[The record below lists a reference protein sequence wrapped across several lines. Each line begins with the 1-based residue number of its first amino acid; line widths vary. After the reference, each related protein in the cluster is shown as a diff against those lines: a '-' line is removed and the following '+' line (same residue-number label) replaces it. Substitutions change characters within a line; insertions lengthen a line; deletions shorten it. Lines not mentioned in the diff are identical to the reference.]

1 MNKKGPSNNAG
12 GMSMKP
18 LIKELIQYKWSLI
31 GFCLLVIAVSGL
43 NLAFPKIA
51 ASAIDEFNLGRFDV
65 NRYLMVFAV
74 LVLVVFTLST
84 LQAYFSAYISEKVAF
99 NLRQKLASKLSK
111 QTYRFL
117 GEVGTDTLLT
127 NITSDVDAV
136 KMLITMGVPIIFS
149 SVILIVGS
157 FVLMFSINWQ
167 IALPVLLIVVMMFLS
182 FRVVF
187 GRVAGFFK
195 ESQGVLDKLNRVIN
209 ESIIAS
215 ALIRVVYGQYEEVK
229 KFAVV
234 SEEAKTV
241 NTKIV
246 DTFATL
252 IPLIHFFSNLAVLV
266 VLGWGGTQV
275 IGDTLSLGDFMAF
288 YNYIGLLITPI
299 VILGFVSNIIVRSM
313 ASFSRIQVVL
323 NSHVARDGKFAPKD
337 FRGEIEFKDVS
348 LIIKGKTILNKINF
362 KIKANQ
368 KTALIGPT
376 GAGKTLIIYMI
387 AGLISPTEG
396 QVYLDGHKIE
406 NYDLDYLQ
414 SKIAVVF
421 QDNIIFNST
430 IKENILFQKEMSS
443 ALVEKIIHTAALDGF
458 VKESKHGLETK
469 ISERGASLSGGQKQ
483 RISLARALAIMPKLL
498 LLDDFTA
505 RVDWKTEKTI
515 FSRLNENFPEV
526 AILAV
531 SQKIESVKNYDHLI
545 LLMEGELLDEGTH
558 QELLERSFEY
568 KQIYSSQQTTNHD

>member
-1 MNKKGPSNNAG
+1 MNMNG
-12 GMSMKP
+12 
-18 LIKELIQYKWSLI
+18 LFKELIQYKWPLI
-31 GFCLLVIAVSGL
+31 GFCILVVLVSGL

-51 ASAIDEFNLGRFDV
+51 ASAIDEFNLGKFDV
-65 NRYLMVFAV
+65 SRYLIILGL
-74 LVLVVFTLST
+74 LVLVAFSLST

-99 NLRQKLASKLSK
+99 DLRQKLAAKLSK

-167 IALPVLLIVVMMFLS
+167 VALPVLLIVVMMFLS
-182 FRVVF
+182 FRLVF
-187 GRVAGFFK
+187 ARVAGFFK
-195 ESQGVLDKLNRVIN
+195 ESQAVLDKLNRVIN

-229 KFAVV
+229 KFARV

-252 IPLIHFFSNLAVLV
+252 IPLINFFSNLAILV
-266 VLGWGGTQV
+266 VLSWGGTQV
-275 IGDTLSLGDFMAF
+275 IGKTLSLGEFMAF
-288 YNYIGLLITPI
+288 YNYISLLITPI
-299 VILGFVSNIIVRSM
+299 VILGFVSNIIMRSM

-323 NSHVARDGKFAPKD
+323 NSRVARDGRYVPKE
-337 FRGEIEFKDVS
+337 FRGEIEFRDVS
-348 LIIKGKTILNKINF
+348 LVIKEKTILNKINF

-368 KTALIGPT
+368 KVALIGPT

-406 NYDLDYLQ
+406 TYDLDYLQ

-430 IKENILFQKEMSS
+430 IKENILFQKDLQPE
-443 ALVEKIIHTAALDGF
+443 LLEKIIHTAALDGF
-458 VKESKHGLETK
+458 VKESKQGFETK

-483 RISLARALAIMPKLL
+483 RVSLARALAIGPRLL

-545 LLMEGELLDEGTH
+545 LLMEGELLDQGTH

-568 KQIYSSQQTTNHD
+568 KQIYSSQQTTHHD